1 MSALAFHLSSPA
13 RRPCSGWLR
22 RAAACVAAGVLVLV
36 AFSAAEATPPPA
48 GTSISNQASATYTD
62 ASGVSHTI
70 TSNVVQTTVQQ
81 VASLTVTQNGAQN
94 ATAGSVTYYPHT
106 VTNTGNCSDTF
117 NLTTANSGGLTISTV
132 QIYPHNGSGQP
143 AGAPITAPR
152 PLNPHAAVKVNRA
165 ATPPCHI

>member
-1 MSALAFHLSSPA
+1 MSALAFPLSSPA

-22 RAAACVAAGVLVLV
+22 RAAACAAAGVVVLV
-36 AFSAAEATPPPA
+36 AVSAAEATPPPA

-81 VASLTVTQNGAQN
+81 VASLTLTQNGAQN

-106 VTNTGNCSDTF
+106 LTNTANGSDTF
-117 NLTTANSGGLTISTV
+117 NLTTPNAGGLPISTA
-132 QIYPHNGSGQP
+132 QIYPDHGSGQP
-143 AGAPITAPR
+143 TRSPITSS
-152 PLNPHAAVKVNRA
+152 
-165 ATPPCHI
+165 